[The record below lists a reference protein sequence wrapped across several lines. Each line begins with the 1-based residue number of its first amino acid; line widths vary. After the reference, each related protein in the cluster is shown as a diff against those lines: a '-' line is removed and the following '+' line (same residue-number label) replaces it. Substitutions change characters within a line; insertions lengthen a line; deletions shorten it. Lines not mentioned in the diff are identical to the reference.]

1 MAHNTLTPD
10 EWYDQYEEASVKQQ
24 YQMLLDI
31 MQQPLS
37 QDFLEATEMGDL
49 LITMS
54 DELNSNNLI
63 NESLKLIQLVQQQ
76 QPKFYK
82 KEFPYYD
89 KFLIEYYLY
98 TKQYNLVEDTLVRFK
113 KYPINN
119 VDELFVILDLLN
131 FYEQP
136 EIAVDLC
143 KSTYNSVKNSSKV
156 ISGTE
161 DELAWIIITNL
172 MEQLYQKQQ
181 QGKDIGWKKFETE
194 LKKYD
199 YNENQEWLED
209 TKSIIATEFNLEQF
223 LSQLKQKK
231 LYRRAFYALSTAFY
245 IYMKEEKQMSFVCS
259 QEIWEIIFDFLGDR
273 ELSFKQQSNPN
284 TFFSFDKKDLEPYI
298 SQKIYSFLSL
308 KQAQGFATLWG
319 IPYLYDFLLSKEI
332 IREQVY
338 RKVIKITNQLK
349 TELLKSYQDNWELWR
364 YDFINRW
371 QPDSNVDSSEL
382 SKQAQLFTNSF
393 EHSEPL
399 SDQPGEGKL
408 ESFMNTVADK
418 LGIDLDAMKHE
429 WENAAEEIEDSDESL
444 VGEPEAIEITKEL
457 SPSKSKSKKKKSSL
471 GIAAQLYNNK
481 KK

>member
-113 KYPINN
+113 NYPLNN

-143 KSTYNSVKNSSKV
+143 KNTYNAVKKSSKV

-172 MEQLYQKQQ
+172 IEQLYQKQQ

-199 YNENQEWLED
+199 YDENQEWLED
-209 TKSIIATEFNLEQF
+209 TKSIITTEFNLEQF

-231 LYRRAFYALSTAFY
+231 IHRRAFYTLSTAFY
-245 IYMKEEKQMSFVCS
+245 IYMRQEKQMSFVCS
-259 QEIWEIIFDFLGDR
+259 QEIWETIFDFLGDR
-273 ELSFKQQSNPN
+273 ELNLKQQSNPN
-284 TFFSFDKKDLEPYI
+284 TFFSFEKKDLESYI
-298 SQKIYSFLSL
+298 SQKIHGFLSL

-349 TELLKSYQDNWELWR
+349 TELLKSYQDSWELWR

-382 SKQAQLFTNSF
+382 ARQAQLFSNSF
-393 EHSEPL
+393 EQSEPL
-399 SDQPGEGKL
+399 SDKPGEGKF
-408 ESFMNTVADK
+408 ESFMNQVTDK
-418 LGIDLDAMKHE
+418 LGID
-429 WENAAEEIEDSDESL
+429 WEQIRNESENINEEFEDYDESL
-444 VGEPEAIEITKEL
+444 ISGEEPIET
-457 SPSKSKSKKKKSSL
+457 SKQLPFSQSKSKKKKSSL
-471 GIAAQLYNNK
+471 GIAAKLYK
-481 KK
+481 QEK